1 MIYTSSRY
9 LIVKTMLF
17 SAFLVGIFGAVGP
30 VKAHAISNNNY
41 WIPNFI
47 TDQQEANSLRTCDKP
62 NPPAQYNYAQFRW
75 ISPKDAHKTTSTTP
89 SLDVN
94 YGQSSIDL
102 TVNYLSTICNANING
117 PYTAINP
124 YFNGGIKVKDK
135 RITSFTN
142 VAGTAS
148 STMNGA
154 PFGILSGI
162 DGVATNVLYADG
174 YKYDWRYMA
183 QIDSKPFHND
193 FTLSGIGTLSVGLHT
208 IEIKVETRAVHQ
220 DSAGNFVCVD
230 YQKPKDSGY
239 ATSLN
244 DPKCLKTPVTMTV
257 IINVLPKPDTKPTAN
272 ISADCTNIYINNA
285 TDSDAPSQEI
295 DFSVIYGSRVLS
307 TGTTSNGKATYDLT
321 DQGIPAGSSI
331 LVGLTNFNPDGAKDN
346 GSGFPGKAGWYP
358 VTWPPVGSVC
368 PAYIIKHAPSVS
380 LSPDDEQP
388 TSATF
393 TSTAKV
399 VSLFG
404 TIPKVKNVTITCTY
418 RILKAGGAY
427 TTPAG
432 WTESASAL
440 DIISAGIPVCSP
452 LSGLGIP
459 PGTITGD
466 QVCLKVTA
474 SPGSG
479 IVDGAGNVSLTP
491 RTDTFEEKCSP
502 IVNKPYVSFYG
513 ADVRAGSYACGG
525 ARSTTGAIKTFIKG
539 SNGSGSELAAFALST
554 ISGFNTA
561 KNRSNPSPVMTF
573 ANSPAPT
580 RGSFGEYACRPDD
593 FNTADTTNLTSN
605 QINVSS
611 LASGRYKKTGNVTIN
626 GGSLTLGQHIY
637 LYVTGDVRITGSIT
651 DASGNWSSRSQ
662 IPSLY
667 IYAKGNITIDN
678 AVTKLYGVYTAQ
690 KNGNIGGTIN
700 TCTEATNSL
709 GANNYNACSNQL
721 LIDGAFVADKVNLQ
735 RTFGSL
741 RDSAAQDSNPLS
753 GGTVSCSG
761 NTPSSVAPLCA
772 AEVFM
777 FSPSLYLADPP
788 TITSV
793 PGTSSGTYDYIT
805 TLPPFL

>member
-124 YFNGGIKVKDK
+124 YFNGGIQVKDK

-513 ADVRAGSYACGG
+513 SDI
-525 ARSTTGAIKTFIKG
+525 RSGETCPTATVGAINTNSKLSGGG
-539 SNGSGSELAAFALST
+539 SSTQLAAFALGA
-554 ISGFNTA
+554 ISGLGSSLNFAQPNGNFGSYPGCRAGFAIRGTPNT
-561 KNRSNPSPVMTF
+561 SPTSIGSPGTF
-573 ANSPAPT
+573 AYT
-580 RGSFGEYACRPDD
+580 G
-593 FNTADTTNLTSN
+593 NLTIAGGSVGNGQKTYIYVNGNVNITN
-605 QINVSS
+605 QITFSS
-611 LASGRYKKTGNVTIN
+611 GGWSGRA
-626 GGSLTLGQHIY
+626 
-637 LYVTGDVRITGSIT
+637 D
-651 DASGNWSSRSQ
+651 

-667 IYAKGNITIDN
+667 VYASGNITI
-678 AVTKLYGVYTAQ
+678 APTVSKLFGVYNAQ
-690 KNGNIGGTIN
+690 GIID
-700 TCTEATNSL
+700 TCSPADTSDSGAMWAT
-709 GANNYNACSNQL
+709 CSNQL
-721 LIDGAFVADKVNLQ
+721 VVDGAFSARKVNLK

-741 RDSAAQDSNPLS
+741 RNASTNVCPGRVSAS
-753 GGTVSCSG
+753 SCAG
-761 NTPSSVAPLCA
+761 
-772 AEVFM
+772 EVFN
-777 FSPSLYLADPP
+777 FGPALFFGEAP
-788 TITSV
+788 TTSITLGLDTKKFDFITS
-793 PGTSSGTYDYIT
+793 
-805 TLPPFL
+805 LPPFL